1 MAYDIEEQEKLD
13 ALRDWW
19 AQYGTIVVTLA
30 FVAMAAVLGWRGWQW
45 YQNHQAAQAMGY
57 FEALE
62 SAAALSDDDAIARV
76 QAASATL
83 REDFPKSGYTSRG
96 VLIAA
101 QALARNGDLDG
112 AAGQLDWL
120 IQNSSDQA
128 LVQLARLRLAGVLFE
143 QDNYD
148 AALQQLADPSPAF
161 QALYADR
168 RGDILLAQGKP
179 DEAAREWERALVELQ
194 GNPLGQIVQIKLDA
208 LAGA

>member
-1 MAYDIEEQEKLD
+1 MEEQEKLD
-13 ALRDWW
+13 ALRDWL

-148 AALQQLADPSPAF
+148 AALQ
-161 QALYADR
+161 DR
-168 RGDILLAQGKP
+168 KSVG
-179 DEAAREWERALVELQ
+179 
-194 GNPLGQIVQIKLDA
+194 
-208 LAGA
+208 